1 MRSRLREAGN
11 VTLDHLLKNG
21 VPHFADLLSIKSSR
35 LLLWLVEKV
44 CASLPE
50 DLRKFAVDNSVS
62 PAVGLCRHRC
72 LQRQQAVLLRLP
84 DFNNVGKKDLYLL
97 SIQVANLLV
106 LVVD

>member
-1 MRSRLREAGN
+1 MRSGLREAGN
-11 VTLDHLLKNG
+11 VTLDHGLNNW

-35 LLLWLVEKV
+35 LLLWLVEEV

-72 LQRQQAVLLRLP
+72 LQRQQAVLRLP

-106 LVVD
+106 LAVD